1 MAPGPLGLDRSLR
14 WDLVE
19 RQAPIGERLTVRLA
33 APDERDD
40 VFIAI
45 DDARRRYVL
54 LAIPYGEPHELSERI
69 SRGISLQTVEMKVG
83 GGQTDFFIEVA
94 CLEANGHAAFDVVIG
109 EFIQA
114 LSAGASIGR
123 VRLVQ
128 NVLAK
133 WRRFWS
139 GVNQGLLSREQQ
151 LGLFGELWFISRWLT
166 PSIGTSKGVELWR
179 GPAGARNDFETTGL
193 GIEVKTT
200 GRLDSVHVIHGVEQL
215 LEPSGG
221 ALLLFCLSV
230 REEASGGEN
239 LSDLVQEVRA
249 MLAEDFEALSRF
261 ESMLYAYG
269 YEDSHASEY
278 SKLALRVR
286 SEGLY
291 RVQPSFP
298 RLIPA
303 SFAGGVPAGI
313 GNVTYELRVESA
325 APWLVATTPTA
336 ARALLNDFISN

>member
-1 MAPGPLGLDRSLR
+1 
-14 WDLVE
+14 LVE
-19 RQAPIGERLTVRLA
+19 QQAPTGERLTARLA
-33 APDERDD
+33 APDARDD
-40 VFIAI
+40 VFIAV

-54 LAIPYGEPHELSERI
+54 LTIPAGEPHELSERI

-83 GGQTDFFIEVA
+83 SGQTNLFIEVA
-94 CLEANGHAAFDVVIG
+94 CLEPNGHAAFDVVIG
-109 EFIQA
+109 ELIQA
-114 LSAGASIGR
+114 LCAGASIGR

-128 NVLAK
+128 NILAK

-139 GVNQGLLSREQQ
+139 GINQGLLSKEQQ
-151 LGLFGELWFISRWLT
+151 LGLFGELWFLTRWLT
-166 PSIGTSKGVELWR
+166 PSIGTIRAVELWR
-179 GPAGARNDFETTGL
+179 GPAGARNDFETKGL

-200 GRLDSVHVIHGVEQL
+200 GRLDSAHVIHGVEQL
-215 LEPSGG
+215 LEPSDG

-230 REEASGGEN
+230 RDEASGGEN

-249 MLAEDFEALSRF
+249 LLAEDFEALSRF

-286 SEGLY
+286 AEGLY
-291 RVQPSFP
+291 RVQPGFP

-303 SFAGGVPAGI
+303 SFAGGVPVGI
-313 GNVTYELRVESA
+313 SNVTYELRLESA
-325 APWLVATTPTA
+325 TPWHVAATPIA
-336 ARALLNDFISN
+336 ARAVLNDFISR